1 MEEITR
7 NDFSFFQNEIL
18 KDIKA
23 LENKVNEKI
32 SSISKTFQ
40 NTALIIEQKYENAKV
55 RMDEIIQKLETE
67 NLIGKI
73 DDRLSK
79 FNTKIEEMTV
89 VTNTKLSSFQKDLSN
104 ACFKYDKIFLNNIS
118 SPGLIGDG
126 CTYPTMKAF
135 LEFMNNKIKEMI
147 SSKEKNAIDFKR
159 YTEWVKS
166 TLDKFKT
173 EINEIKN
180 SNYEFLVKEM
190 KQYDKKTIE
199 KINAVEDRLSFIK
212 IENGRY
218 NYNLN
223 RKWEELEE
231 KLKLFYTMND
241 NLINVYNNNRNEFL
255 QVKTKFNDLSD
266 FLKDMKYNK
275 NNINVKCLFDD
286 LSKKIKINIKKQK
299 TITEPIKLN
308 ILPSIDEISKINL
321 NKKYNNTEQSFNIEI
336 KPKERLLKKK
346 TFQIDAFG
354 SSFNSN
360 KKISPNN
367 IFGSNRTNFNLINNN
382 SNKPRNVKF
391 SFERKKTQNI
401 DFSKNNIKAFN
412 NNFANE
418 EKREIEKKQKSII
431 KKQTFREISY
441 NTIIDNIEEQ
451 NKENSSRNNSI
462 ENNKDN
468 NEEKEKEKEKEKEVP
483 DNISNSKSI
492 IKEKEKEKENENEI
506 IKDIDM
512 DIQSNSNK
520 SNADINEQKSKSQ
533 EKNNTNNINNSSP
546 NLLLYDNKSIINNF
560 NNSKYGQKVDLDDKL
575 IKVNE
580 KFDKLYDKMNNKIL
594 EINAQINK
602 LIGKINKL
610 IFRKDEN
617 IKKIKEIKEIDFFV
631 ERKKKKIFLNNSGIC
646 LPYSNDKSTDDNKS
660 VKKDNNERD
669 NSSNF
674 INKKSRNT
682 YKGKLF
688 FNNIGNN
695 RSKIVDSRTNS
706 NDIVNAIKDGNKCNN
721 YYIRMIDP
729 LSINKIETY
738 LIKKF
743 TESN

>member
-79 FNTKIEEMTV
+79 FSTKIEEMTV
-89 VTNTKLSSFQKDLSN
+89 VTNTKLASFHKDLSN

-126 CTYPTMKAF
+126 CPYPTMKAF
-135 LEFMNNKIKEMI
+135 LEFMNNKMKEMI

-166 TLDKFKT
+166 TLDQFKS
-173 EINEIKN
+173 EINENKN

-190 KQYDKKTIE
+190 KQYDKKTTE

-241 NLINVYNNNRNEFL
+241 NLINVYNNNRKEFL

-266 FLKDMKYNK
+266 YLKDLKYNK
-275 NNINVKCLFDD
+275 NNLNVKCLFDD

-299 TITEPIKLN
+299 TDTEPIKLN
-308 ILPSIDEISKINL
+308 ILPSIGEISKINL
-321 NKKYNNTEQSFNIEI
+321 NKKYNNTEQNFNIE
-336 KPKERLLKKK
+336 KPKGRLLKKK
-346 TFQIDAFG
+346 TLQIDSFG

-360 KKISPNN
+360 RKINSNSL
-367 IFGSNRTNFNLINNN
+367 FGSNRSNFNLIGDN

-391 SFERKKTQNI
+391 SFERKNTQNL

-412 NNFANE
+412 NNFASE
-418 EKREIEKKQKSII
+418 EKREIEKEQKTII

-441 NTIIDNIEEQ
+441 NKIIDNIEEQ
-451 NKENSSRNNSI
+451 NKENSSRNNSL

-468 NEEKEKEKEKEKEVP
+468 KEEKEKEKEKEKEAP
-483 DNISNSKSI
+483 DNISNSKGI
-492 IKEKEKEKENENEI
+492 IKEKEKVKENETIE
-506 IKDIDM
+506 DIDV

-546 NLLLYDNKSIINNF
+546 NLLLYDNKNYINNF
-560 NNSKYGQKVDLDDKL
+560 NNSKYDQKLDLDDEL

-594 EINAQINK
+594 EINTQINK
-602 LIGKINKL
+602 LIGTINKL
-610 IFRKDEN
+610 IFRKDAN
-617 IKKIKEIKEIDFFV
+617 IKKIKEIDFFV
-631 ERKKKKIFLNNSGIC
+631 ERKKKNIFLDNSGIC
-646 LPYSNDKSTDDNKS
+646 LPYSNNKSSDDNKS

-669 NSSNF
+669 NSFNF
-674 INKKSRNT
+674 INKKSRNP
-682 YKGKLF
+682 YKGKLL
-688 FNNIGNN
+688 FNNISNN

-706 NDIVNAIKDGNKCNN
+706 NDIVNAIKDGHKCNN

>member
-18 KDIKA
+18 KDIKN
-23 LENKVNEKI
+23 LENKVYDKI
-32 SSISKTFQ
+32 SLISKTFQ

-55 RMDEIIQKLETE
+55 CMDEIIQKLETE

-73 DDRLSK
+73 DDRLDK
-79 FNTKIEEMTV
+79 FSTKIEEMTV
-89 VTNTKLSSFQKDLSN
+89 VTNTKLASFQKDLSN

-126 CTYPTMKAF
+126 CPYPTMKAF
-135 LEFMNNKIKEMI
+135 LEFMNDKIKEMI

-159 YTEWVKS
+159 YTDWVKS
-166 TLDKFKT
+166 TLDKFKK
-173 EINEIKN
+173 EINENKN
-180 SNYEFLVKEM
+180 SNYEFLVNEM
-190 KQYDKKTIE
+190 KKYDKKTTE

-212 IENGRY
+212 IENGTY

-241 NLINVYNNNRNEFL
+241 NLINVYNNNRKEFI
-255 QVKTKFNDLSD
+255 QVKSKFNDLSD
-266 FLKDMKYNK
+266 YFKDMKYNK
-275 NNINVKCLFDD
+275 NNINVKGLFDD
-286 LSKKIKINIKKQK
+286 LSKKIKINMKKQK
-299 TITEPIKLN
+299 TITEPTKLN
-308 ILPSIDEISKINL
+308 ILPSIEEISKINL
-321 NKKYNNTEQSFNIEI
+321 NKKYNNTEQNFNAEI
-336 KPKERLLKKK
+336 KPKGRLLKKK
-346 TFQIDAFG
+346 TFQIDSFG

-360 KKISPNN
+360 KKINPSN
-367 IFGSNRTNFNLINNN
+367 IFGSNRNNFNLINDN

-391 SFERKKTQNI
+391 SFERKRTQNL
-401 DFSKNNIKAFN
+401 DFSKHSIKAFN
-412 NNFANE
+412 NNFVSE
-418 EKREIEKKQKSII
+418 EKREIDKEQKSII

-441 NTIIDNIEEQ
+441 NKIIDNIEEQ

-468 NEEKEKEKEKEKEVP
+468 KEEKEKEKEKEKEVP
-483 DNISNSKSI
+483 DNISYSKSKSI
-492 IKEKEKEKENENEI
+492 IKEKEKENETIE
-506 IKDIDM
+506 DIDV

-546 NLLLYDNKSIINNF
+546 NLLLFDNKSNNNNF
-560 NNSKYGQKVDLDDKL
+560 NISKFAQKVDLDDEL

-594 EINAQINK
+594 EINTQINK
-602 LIGKINKL
+602 LIGTINKL
-610 IFRKDEN
+610 IFQKGAN
-617 IKKIKEIKEIDFFV
+617 IKKIKEIDFFV
-631 ERKKKKIFLNNSGIC
+631 ERKKKNIFLDNSGIC
-646 LPYSNDKSTDDNKS
+646 LPYSNNKSTDDNKN

-669 NSSNF
+669 NSFNF
-674 INKKSRNT
+674 INKKSRNP
-682 YKGKLF
+682 YKGKLL
-688 FNNIGNN
+688 FNNISNN